1 MGYFS
6 RFPNLYYDL
15 NKDKKL
21 QLATDILRRVAFSDR
36 SKASDAIYVD
46 YTIKDGET
54 PEMIADRLYENE
66 NMYWV
71 VLLFNE
77 IININEQWPMDTLTF
92 DKFVAKKYP
101 GYALYF
107 TYDDPPG
114 PFSGCVTQSDDVDI
128 TGIHQIRKGDLLLL
142 ASDVQSD
149 YAVIQ
154 DVDLDYNRIIISE
167 EDSARVC
174 SNGQCS
180 SGLNGVKF
188 TVYKPDAANPSRK
201 VDASQPEIARIKIH
215 KRALNRETVHHF
227 VNDNLIELNQ
237 WGTYDAP
244 IQEGTKDQLL
254 YNGVYNNNVTCSQN
268 QSGISAVPIDST
280 PLGSYMELNT
290 GDLSQLLQWKSNY
303 VYELELNDAKRD
315 IKLMRPEMVADVVV
329 QFEELINR

>member
-71 VLLFNE
+71 VLMFNE
-77 IININEQWPMDTLTF
+77 IININDQWPMDSLTF

-114 PFSGCVTQSDDVDI
+114 PFSGCITQSNDVDI
-128 TGIHQIRKGDLLLL
+128 TGIHQIKKGDLV
-142 ASDVQSD
+142 VQDGGVAPKS
-149 YAVIQ
+149 AIIQ
-154 DVDLDYNRIIISE
+154 EVDLDYNRIIVSE
-167 EDSARVC
+167 ADAAVIC
-174 SNGQCS
+174 AGGQCT
-180 SGLNGVKF
+180 SGINGVKF
-188 TVYKPDAANPSRK
+188 KVYDSATRNTDGTIRTGS
-201 VDASQPEIARIKIH
+201 PELARIKIH
-215 KRALNRETVHHF
+215 KRSLNRETVHHF
-227 VNDNLIELNQ
+227 VNDTLQELNQ
-237 WGTYDAP
+237 WATYDGE
-244 IQEGTKDQLL
+244 IQAGTKDQLL
-254 YNGVYNNNVTCSQN
+254 YGGVYNNNVSCTEN
-268 QSGISAVPIDST
+268 QSNITTVPIAST
-280 PLGSYMELNT
+280 PLGSYMGLST
-290 GDLSQLLQWKSNY
+290 GEISQLLQWKSNY